1 METRLQ
7 KCHSDYLEAKRDR
20 LALFESYR
28 NRGLVAPLE
37 DRCDALYR
45 LNMSKLAYAK
55 QYHGKHFPLLYK
67 YVSITNRELYD
78 AGVTYEREK
87 TQEMLTKCIEI
98 GNQLRLLKKEL
109 YGITFDGTE

>member
-7 KCHSDYLEAKRDR
+7 SFYSEYLNAKQDR

-37 DRCDALYR
+37 DRCNALYR

-55 QYHGKHFPLLYK
+55 HYHGRRFPLLYK
-67 YVSITNRELYD
+67 YLAITNQELYK
-78 AGVTYEREK
+78 AGVQYEEDQS
-87 TQEMLTKCIEI
+87 QENLTKCLEL
-98 GNQLRLLKKEL
+98 GNQVKLLKKEL

>member
-7 KCHSDYLEAKRDR
+7 TFYSEYLNAKQDR

-37 DRCDALYR
+37 DRCNALYR

-55 QYHGKHFPLLYK
+55 QYHGKRFPLLYK
-67 YVSITNRELYD
+67 YLGITNRELYE
-78 AGVTYEREK
+78 AGVQYEQEQSQEK
-87 TQEMLTKCIEI
+87 FTKCLEL
-98 GNQLRLLKKEL
+98 GNQARILKKEL